1 MLFIRLLRESYLF
14 ALNQLR
20 VNLLRTFLSLL
31 GITIGIFTVISV
43 FTIFDSLQY
52 KIKNSIESLGDN
64 VLYVQKWPWE
74 FNNDFP
80 WWKYF
85 QRPVPSIDDAKEI
98 GKRSLSAQS
107 VAFVLSAQKSVEYK
121 NKSMENQ
128 VLMAASHEYQDIFSF
143 ELSEGR
149 YFSTGESVSGKP
161 VAIIGNEI
169 ATTLFGNK
177 SPIGEKIEVFD
188 TKFTIIGV
196 FKKEGEDIFSNSHDG
211 MVLIPINYARNILNV
226 RSDFYN
232 PFIAIKAKEGI
243 TNEQLKDEV
252 KGIMRS
258 IRSLK
263 PKAEDNFSI
272 NEITSLTSNF
282 EGIFATLSIVG
293 WVIGGLSLLVGGF
306 GIANIMFVS
315 VKERT
320 KQIGI
325 QKSLGAKNFFI
336 LFQFLFES
344 VFLSLFGG
352 ILGLILV
359 FMIVLGVKY
368 GMDFDLTLTISNIS
382 TGLSVS
388 LVIGIVAG
396 VVPAISAS
404 KLNPVEAIRTN

>member
-1 MLFIRLLRESYLF
+1 MLFLRLLRESYLF
-14 ALNQLR
+14 ALNQLKA
-20 VNLLRTFLSLL
+20 NLLRTFLSLL

-52 KIKNSIESLGDN
+52 KIRNSIESLGDN
-64 VLYVQKWPWE
+64 VLFVQKWPWE

-85 QRPVPSIDDAKEI
+85 QRPVPSLDDAKEI
-98 GKRSLSAQS
+98 RKRSISAQS
-107 VAFVLSAQKSVEYK
+107 AAFVLSAQKTVTYK
-121 NKSMENQ
+121 AKSIENQ
-128 VLMAASHEYQDIFSF
+128 ILMASSHEYQDIFSF
-143 ELSEGR
+143 ELSQGR
-149 YFSTGESVSGKP
+149 YFSSGESISGKP
-161 VAIIGNEI
+161 VAIIGADI
-169 ATTLFGNK
+169 ASNLFGK
-177 SPIGEKIEVFD
+177 KTPIGEKIEVFNA
-188 TKFTIIGV
+188 KFTVIGI
-196 FKKEGEDIFSNSHDG
+196 FKKEGEDIFSNSHDNQI
-211 MVLIPINYARNILNV
+211 LIPINYARNILNV
-226 RSDFYN
+226 KSEFYN
-232 PFIAIKAKEGI
+232 PFIAVKAKDGI
-243 TNEQLKDEV
+243 SNEELKDEI

-282 EGIFATLSIVG
+282 EGIFSTLSIVG
-293 WVIGGLSLLVGGF
+293 WVVGGLSLLVGGF

-352 ILGLILV
+352 MFGLFLV
-359 FMIVLGVKY
+359 FLIVLGVKY
-368 GMDFDLTLTISNIS
+368 GMDFELTLTISNIS
-382 TGLSVS
+382 TGILVS
-388 LVIGIVAG
+388 LAIGVAAG
-396 VVPAISAS
+396 VIPAISAS